1 VASPDSPPD
10 DPLSEV
16 REAALAL
23 LSRRE
28 HSRRELARKLRRKG
42 HSRDHIEVVLTRLE
56 EVGLVSDERYARLF
70 VTDKLA
76 VRPLGR
82 RRIVQG
88 LRLKGIAAEAAGR
101 ALEDVYRDREV
112 DDRSLAESLA
122 KKRAARLSGVEPPAV
137 RRRLAGFL
145 ARRGFDAGVVADTV
159 RRVLGEGPG
168 DPAET
173 GSAYGVPRFAREA
186 GGDDFPSGAEGSDPR
201 D

>member
-1 VASPDSPPD
+1 VSSPESPHA

-16 REAALAL
+16 HEAALAL

-42 HSRDHIEVVLTRLE
+42 YSRDLIDGVLTRLE

-88 LRLKGIAAEAAGR
+88 LRRKGVEAELADR
-101 ALEDVYRDREV
+101 ALEEVYRDREV
-112 DDRSLAESLA
+112 DDRTLAETLA
-122 KKRAARLSGVEPPAV
+122 RKRVDRLVDLDPAV
-137 RRRLAGFL
+137 ARRRLSGFL
-145 ARRGFDAGVVADTV
+145 ARRGFDAAVVVETV
-159 RRVLGEGPG
+159 RRVLGDRTEDAA
-168 DPAET
+168 DPLA
-173 GSAYGVPRFAREA
+173 ARRLRRDPDA
-186 GGDDFPSGAEGSDPR
+186 ADADVVSSGSDGP
-201 D
+201 DSGD

>member
-1 VASPDSPPD
+1 VASTVSPHN
-10 DPLSEV
+10 DPLALV

-42 HSRDHIEVVLTRLE
+42 HSRDQIEVVLTRLE

-70 VTDKLA
+70 VTDTLA

-88 LRLKGIAAEAAGR
+88 LRLKGIEPEAAGR
-101 ALEDVYRDREV
+101 ALEEVYRDRAV
-112 DDRSLAESLA
+112 DDRSLAEDLA
-122 KKRAARLSGVEPPAV
+122 RRRAGRLQTLEPTAA

-145 ARRGFDAGVVADTV
+145 ARRGFDAVIVADTL
-159 RRVLGEGPG
+159 RRVLRERP
-168 DPAET
+168 DPE
-173 GSAYGVPRFAREA
+173 S
-186 GGDDFPSGAEGSDPR
+186 SDPQ

>member
-1 VASPDSPPD
+1 MSSPESPQA

-42 HSRDHIEVVLTRLE
+42 YSRDQIESVLGRLE

-70 VTDKLA
+70 VMDKLA

-88 LRLKGIAAEAAGR
+88 LRRKGVEGELADR
-101 ALEDVYRDREV
+101 AIDAVYHDREV
-112 DDRSLAESLA
+112 DDRTLAETLA
-122 KKRAARLSGVEPPAV
+122 RKRAERLVGLDAAV
-137 RRRLAGFL
+137 ARRRLSGFL
-145 ARRGFDAGVVADTV
+145 ARRGFDAAVVVETV
-159 RRVLGEGPG
+159 RRVLDDLMTDTADPLAARRLLRDPDASDSNVVSSGP
-168 DPAET
+168 D
-173 GSAYGVPRFAREA
+173 
-186 GGDDFPSGAEGSDPR
+186 GSDAG